1 METKRQKIKLIKGN
15 VQETL
20 FLPLWGRAT
29 ETKTSNPR
37 IVDNKAVEIIDK
49 LDYDFST
56 ITANFNEVSITG
68 WVARCLH
75 IDRAVTKFIE
85 KHPEATI
92 INLGCGLDTTFDRV
106 DNGKIMFYELD
117 FPEVIELRKSFFQDT
132 ERHKSIASS
141 FLEKEWYRKIG
152 KPKGLLCIAG
162 GVLYY
167 SNEKQI
173 KSFFI
178 SMADHFGQCD
188 FFFDSL
194 SPMGMKVAK
203 KQVLKK
209 GGMGMSQDGGWGL
222 KSIKSLEKWDK
233 RLKVVRAIPMYKG
246 MKKGLPFSTKFILS
260 MPDILGVCHMVYVRM
275 EEKQMK

>member
-1 METKRQKIKLIKGN
+1 MEYKIKIKKGN

-20 FLPLWGRAT
+20 LLPLWGRAT
-29 ETKTSNPR
+29 ETRKSNPR
-37 IVDNKAVEIIDK
+37 IVDKKAVEIIDK
-49 LDYDFST
+49 LDYDFSI
-56 ITANFNEVSITG
+56 ITGNLNEMSITG

-75 IDRAVTKFIE
+75 IDRAVTQFIE

-92 INLGCGLDTTFDRV
+92 INLGCGLDTTFDRI

-117 FPEVIELRKSFFQDT
+117 FPDVIELRKSFSQDT

-141 FLEKEWYRKIG
+141 FLDKKWYDGIK

-162 GVLYY
+162 GVFYY
-167 SNEKQI
+167 STGEQI
-173 KSFFI
+173 KDFFI

-194 SPMGMKVAK
+194 SPMGMRIAK

-209 GGMGMSQDGGWGL
+209 GGMGMSSDGGWGL
-222 KSIKSLEKWDK
+222 KPIKSLEKWDK
-233 RLKVVRAIPMYKG
+233 RIRVVDAFPMYKG
-246 MKKGLPFSTKFILS
+246 MKKDLPLSQKLMLS
-260 MPDILGVCHMVYVRM
+260 MPDLLGVCHMIYVNM
-275 EEKQMK
+275 E

>member
-1 METKRQKIKLIKGN
+1 MENKTQKIQIKKGN

-20 FLPLWGRAT
+20 LLPLWGRAT
-29 ETKTSNPR
+29 ETQRSNPR

-56 ITANFNEVSITG
+56 ITENLNEMSITG

-75 IDRAVTKFIE
+75 IDRAVTQFIE

-92 INLGCGLDTTFDRV
+92 INLGCGLDTTFDRI

-117 FPEVIELRKSFFQDT
+117 FPEVIELRRSFYQDT

-141 FLEKEWYRKIG
+141 FLEKKWYNEIE

-167 SNEKQI
+167 SSGEQI
-173 KSFFI
+173 KDFFI

-194 SPMGMKVAK
+194 SPMGMKIAK

-209 GGMGMSQDGGWGL
+209 GGMGMSSDGGWGL
-222 KSIKSLEKWDK
+222 KPVKSLEKWDN
-233 RLKVVRAIPMYKG
+233 RIKVVDAIPMYKG
-246 MKKGLPFSTKFILS
+246 MKKGLPLS
-260 MPDILGVCHMVYVRM
+260 QKLGLSVPDLLGVCHMIYVNI
-275 EEKQMK
+275 K